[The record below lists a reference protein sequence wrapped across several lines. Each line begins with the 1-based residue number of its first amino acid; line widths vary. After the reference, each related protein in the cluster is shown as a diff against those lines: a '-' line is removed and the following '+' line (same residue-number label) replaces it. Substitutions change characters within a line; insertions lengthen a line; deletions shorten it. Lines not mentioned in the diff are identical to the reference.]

1 MIFAKRQIKKNE
13 QNIERKCSFKSVMLI
28 KKDKKN
34 LIKRNLSKAL
44 FSFFKKECTNID
56 MG

>member
-34 LIKRNLSKAL
+34 LIKRSLSKAL